1 MACENAWKQRQ
12 LQVFFDLMMRKNP
25 PSRGVARYCFGLTK
39 IE

>member
-1 MACENAWKQRQ
+1 MACEGAWKQRH
-12 LQVFFDLMMRKNP
+12 LQVFFDFDDAKNP